1 MQEGYKQ
8 DQRSQK
14 SEFDMVI
21 FALMGS
27 IREGVQ
33 LKSRRNFKISLCFE
47 LPFKIIQKYMESS
60 MNMILVALYLKS
72 WWDQKKIQTS
82 CWSFKSSNISLSCH
96 QQK

>member
-1 MQEGYKQ
+1 MQEGYRQ

-27 IREGVQ
+27 IRKGVQ
-33 LKSRRNFKISLCFE
+33 LKSRRNPSVGSFIIKIRLCFE
-47 LPFKIIQKYMESS
+47 LPSKIIQKYMESS

-72 WWDQKKIQTS
+72 W
-82 CWSFKSSNISLSCH
+82 
-96 QQK
+96 